1 MSSCEVRSFPIKQL
15 IRQRSNLAH
24 VSDIVIVL
32 ANYQL
37 QEHWFMNP
45 TIKQRFESME
55 VCPTNDTLFLH
66 LRLDIN
72 VVKNSDMIAVSATDA
87 NVLQRLISD

>member
-1 MSSCEVRSFPIKQL
+1 MSCEVRSFPIKQL
-15 IRQRSNLAH
+15 IKHRSNLAH

-37 QEHWFMNP
+37 QEHWFKQP

-55 VCPTNDTLFLH
+55 VCPTNDTLLLH
-66 LRLDIN
+66 LRLDLS

>member
-1 MSSCEVRSFPIKQL
+1 
-15 IRQRSNLAH
+15 
-24 VSDIVIVL
+24 
-32 ANYQL
+32 
-37 QEHWFMNP
+37 MNP
-45 TIKQRFESME
+45 TIKQRFENME